1 VSIDLKDHNK
11 TQALQ
16 QVQRLESV
24 LFQFVQLYER
34 WSEDRQVVAKLANSI
49 KELGDVLIQQMQ
61 RFGELEPQ
69 VRRKIEESIS
79 IASNQVGRIV
89 SEEANKS
96 ALNQVKHTVDQL
108 EATVERARKAIL
120 TYEREVVSMHWKV
133 IIGAVITTVL
143 TCVFLVWLVIPKPAV
158 PMTNDQVRVL
168 TNGKLFDVI
177 WPKLTE
183 KEQERWHQ
191 ILKKAQSTHGDEEE
205 GR

>member
-1 VSIDLKDHNK
+1 MSIDLKDHNK

-79 IASNQVGRIV
+79 IASNQVGRVIA
-89 SEEANKS
+89 EEANKC

-108 EATVERARKAIL
+108 EATVERARKAIV

-133 IIGAVITTVL
+133 IIGSVITTVL
-143 TCVFLVWLVIPKPAV
+143 TCVLLVWLVIPEPAI
-158 PMTNDQVRVL
+158 PLTKNQVKLL
-168 TNGKLFDVI
+168 TNGELFDVV
-177 WPKLTE
+177 WPKLTK

-191 ILKKAQSTHGDEEE
+191 ILKKAQSTHENED
-205 GR
+205 